1 MSFWSDM
8 DSEMHPVSLDMETAD
23 RLLGGAV
30 APEDAPPGY
39 AEVARLLEAVSA
51 EPTSHELA
59 REAEVVAK
67 VASAV
72 RYSSNTHSPRRS
84 FMPVALSRPRI
95 TAALVAA
102 ALAACTVGLASA
114 SALPGAAQ
122 DIASEMLAKVG
133 ISVSGPNDNAGT
145 HPDVRGKSA
154 VTPSDAGKGSDI
166 SDLATTTELSGVEKG
181 AAISSVASEGK
192 SQAGTH
198 GGGSGA
204 SAPVAT
210 PNSGG
215 TGTADTASDGKS
227 TAGTGT
233 ANTASGGH
241 SSAGSANAGTGQ
253 ATADEASGGHSSDG
267 QAHRP

>member
-8 DSEMHPVSLDMETAD
+8 DSEMSPVPLDMDTAD
-23 RLLGGAV
+23 RLLAGTV

-51 EPTSHELA
+51 EPAAQDLA
-59 REAEVVAK
+59 NEAELVSRVAAVV
-67 VASAV
+67 
-72 RYSSNTHSPRRS
+72 RSSSRIHSPRRS
-84 FMPVALSRPRI
+84 FMPFALSRPRI
-95 TAALVAA
+95 MAALVAA
-102 ALAACTVGLASA
+102 ALACTIGLASA

-145 HPDVRGKSA
+145 HPNLRGTSTVA
-154 VTPSDAGKGSDI
+154 PSDAGKGSDI
-166 SDLATTTELSGVEKG
+166 SDLATTTELSGVDKG
-181 AAISSVASEGK
+181 AAISNAASEGK

-241 SSAGSANAGTGQ
+241 SSAGAADAGTGQ
-253 ATADEASGGHSSDG
+253 GTADDASGGHSSDG
-267 QAHRP
+267 KPQRP

>member
-8 DSEMHPVSLDMETAD
+8 DSEMHPVPLDMETAD
-23 RLLGGAV
+23 RLLAGTV

-39 AEVARLLEAVSA
+39 AEVARLLEAVFA

-59 REAEVVAK
+59 GEAEVVAK
-67 VASAV
+67 VAVAV
-72 RYSSNTHSPRRS
+72 RSSSNHSPRRS
-84 FMPVALSRPRI
+84 FMPFALSRPRI
-95 TAALVAA
+95 TAVLVAA

-145 HPDVRGKSA
+145 HPNVRGTSTVA
-154 VTPSDAGKGSDI
+154 PSDAGKGSDI
-166 SDLATTTELSGVEKG
+166 SDLATTSGLSGVEKG
-181 AAISSVASEGK
+181 AAISSAASEGK

-198 GGGSGA
+198 GGGSGG
-204 SAPVAT
+204 SARAAT

-215 TGTADTASDGKS
+215 TGTADTASGGKS

-253 ATADEASGGHSSDG
+253 ATADAASGGHSSDG
-267 QAHRP
+267 QALRP

>member
-1 MSFWSDM
+1 MSFWSDV
-8 DSEMHPVSLDMETAD
+8 DSEMHPVPLDMETAD
-23 RLLGGAV
+23 RLLAGAV

-51 EPTSHELA
+51 EPASHELA
-59 REAEVVAK
+59 REAEVVAM

-72 RYSSNTHSPRRS
+72 RSSSNTHSPRRS
-84 FMPVALSRPRI
+84 FMPFALSRPRI
-95 TAALVAA
+95 TVTLVAA

-145 HPDVRGKSA
+145 HPNVRGTSTVA
-154 VTPSDAGKGSDI
+154 PSDAGKGSDI
-166 SDLATTTELSGVEKG
+166 SDLATTSELSGVEKG
-181 AAISSVASEGK
+181 AAISSAASEGK
-192 SQAGTH
+192 SQAGMQ
-198 GGGSGA
+198 GGG

-210 PNSGG
+210 PNTGG
-215 TGTADTASDGKS
+215 TGTADSASDGKS

-253 ATADEASGGHSSDG
+253 ATADEASGGHSSGG
-267 QAHRP
+267 QSHKP

>member
-8 DSEMHPVSLDMETAD
+8 DSEMHPVPLDMETAD
-23 RLLGGAV
+23 RLLAGAV
-30 APEDAPPGY
+30 PPEDAPPGY

-51 EPTSHELA
+51 EPTSHEHA
-59 REAEVVAK
+59 REAEIVAK

-72 RYSSNTHSPRRS
+72 RSSSSTHSPRRS
-84 FMPVALSRPRI
+84 FMPIALSRPRI

-102 ALAACTVGLASA
+102 ALACTIGLASA

-145 HPDVRGKSA
+145 HPNVRGTST
-154 VTPSDAGKGSDI
+154 VTASDAGKGSDI
-166 SDLATTTELSGVEKG
+166 SDLATTTDLSGVDKG
-181 AAISSVASEGK
+181 AAISSAASDGK

-198 GGGSGA
+198 GSASGA

-215 TGTADTASDGKS
+215 TGTADSASDGKS
-227 TAGTGT
+227 STGTGT
-233 ANTASGGH
+233 AGAASGSHSTAGSANVDTGQATAEAASGGH
-241 SSAGSANAGTGQ
+241 S
-253 ATADEASGGHSSDG
+253 
-267 QAHRP
+267 RP

>member
-8 DSEMHPVSLDMETAD
+8 DSEMHPVPLDMETAD
-23 RLLGGAV
+23 RLLAGAL

-72 RYSSNTHSPRRS
+72 RSSSNTDSPRRS
-84 FMPVALSRPRI
+84 FMPFALSRPRM
-95 TAALVAA
+95 TAVLIAA

-166 SDLATTTELSGVEKG
+166 SDLAKTTELSGVEKG
-181 AAISSVASEGK
+181 AAISSAASDGK
-192 SQAGTH
+192 SKAGTQ
-198 GGGSGA
+198 GG
-204 SAPVAT
+204 AT
-210 PNSGG
+210 PNTGG
-215 TGTADTASDGKS
+215 TGTADAASDGKS

-241 SSAGSANAGTGQ
+241 SSAGSANADTGQ

>member
-1 MSFWSDM
+1 MTFWSDL
-8 DSEMHPVSLDMETAD
+8 DSEMHPVPLDMETAD
-23 RLLGGAV
+23 RLLAGAV

-51 EPTSHELA
+51 EPASHELA

-67 VASAV
+67 MASAV
-72 RYSSNTHSPRRS
+72 RSSSSTDSPRRS
-84 FMPVALSRPRI
+84 FMPFALSRPRI
-95 TAALVAA
+95 TATLVAA
-102 ALAACTVGLASA
+102 ALACTIGLASA

-122 DIASEMLAKVG
+122 DVASEMLAKVG

-145 HPDVRGKSA
+145 HPHVRGTSTVA
-154 VTPSDAGKGSDI
+154 PSDAGKGSDI
-166 SDLATTTELSGVEKG
+166 SDLATTSELSGVEKG
-181 AAISSVASEGK
+181 AAISSAASEGK
-192 SQAGTH
+192 SQAGMQ
-198 GGGSGA
+198 GGGSA
-204 SAPVAT
+204 QAAT

-215 TGTADTASDGKS
+215 TGTADTASHGKS

-253 ATADEASGGHSSDG
+253 AAADEASGGHSSDG

>member
-8 DSEMHPVSLDMETAD
+8 DSEMHPVPLDMETAD
-23 RLLGGAV
+23 RLLAGAV

-72 RYSSNTHSPRRS
+72 RSSSSTDSPRRS
-84 FMPVALSRPRI
+84 FMPFALSRPRV
-95 TAALVAA
+95 TAVLVAA
-102 ALAACTVGLASA
+102 ALACTIGLASA

-145 HPDVRGKSA
+145 HPDVRGKLA
-154 VTPSDAGKGSDI
+154 VTPSHAGKGSDI
-166 SDLATTTELSGVEKG
+166 SDLATTTELSGVDKG
-181 AAISSVASEGK
+181 AAISSSASEGK
-192 SQAGTH
+192 SHAGTH

>member
-8 DSEMHPVSLDMETAD
+8 EEMHPVPLDMETAD

-30 APEDAPPGY
+30 PPEDAPPGY

-51 EPTSHELA
+51 EPTSHELP

-72 RYSSNTHSPRRS
+72 CSSSSTKSPRRS
-84 FMPVALSRPRI
+84 FMPFALPRPRI

-102 ALAACTVGLASA
+102 ALACIFGLASA

-133 ISVSGPNDNAGT
+133 ISVPGADDHAGT
-145 HPDVRGKSA
+145 HPNIRGTST

-166 SDLATTTELSGVEKG
+166 SDLAKTTELSGVDKG
-181 AAISSVASEGK
+181 AAISSAASDGK

-198 GGGSGA
+198 GSPSGA

-210 PNSGG
+210 PNTGG
-215 TGTADTASDGKS
+215 TGTADTASGGTSS
-227 TAGTGT
+227 TGTGT
-233 ANTASGGH
+233 ADTASGSH

-253 ATADEASGGHSSDG
+253 ATADEASGGHSGDG
-267 QAHRP
+267 QAHQP

>member
-8 DSEMHPVSLDMETAD
+8 DSEMHPVPLDMETAD

-30 APEDAPPGY
+30 PPEDAPPGY
-39 AEVARLLEAVSA
+39 AEVARLLEALSA

-72 RYSSNTHSPRRS
+72 HSSSSTHSPRRS
-84 FMPVALSRPRI
+84 FVPFALSRPRI

-102 ALAACTVGLASA
+102 ALACTIGLASA

-122 DIASEMLAKVG
+122 DIASEMLAKAG
-133 ISVSGPNDNAGT
+133 ISVSEPNDNAGT
-145 HPDVRGKSA
+145 HPNVRGTST

-166 SDLATTTELSGVEKG
+166 SDLATTTDLSGVDKG
-181 AAISSVASEGK
+181 AAISSAASDGK

-198 GGGSGA
+198 GSASGA

-215 TGTADTASDGKS
+215 TATADSASDGKS
-227 TAGTGT
+227 STGTGT
-233 ANTASGGH
+233 AGAASGGH
-241 SSAGSANAGTGQ
+241 STSGSANAGTGQ
-253 ATADEASGGHSSDG
+253 ATADEASGGHSGDG
-267 QAHRP
+267 QAHQP

>member
-1 MSFWSDM
+1 M
-8 DSEMHPVSLDMETAD
+8 DYEMHPVPLDMETAELD
-23 RLLGGAV
+23 METAERLLVRGL
-30 APEDAPPGY
+30 APEDAPPRY
-39 AEVARLLEAVSA
+39 AEVARLLKAASA
-51 EPTSHELA
+51 QPAAHELA

-72 RYSSNTHSPRRS
+72 RSSSNTHSPRRS
-84 FMPVALSRPRI
+84 FMPFALSRPRI

-102 ALAACTVGLASA
+102 ALACTIGLASA

-133 ISVSGPNDNAGT
+133 VSVSGPNDNAGT
-145 HPDVRGKSA
+145 HPTVRGSSTT

-166 SDLATTTELSGVEKG
+166 SDLATSTELSGVEKG
-181 AAISSVASEGK
+181 AAISSAASEGK
-192 SQAGTH
+192 SRAGTQGSAA
-198 GGGSGA
+198 GG
-204 SAPVAT
+204 SAPVGT
-210 PNSGG
+210 PNTGG
-215 TGTADTASDGKS
+215 TGTAD
-227 TAGTGT
+227 
-233 ANTASGGH
+233 TASGGH